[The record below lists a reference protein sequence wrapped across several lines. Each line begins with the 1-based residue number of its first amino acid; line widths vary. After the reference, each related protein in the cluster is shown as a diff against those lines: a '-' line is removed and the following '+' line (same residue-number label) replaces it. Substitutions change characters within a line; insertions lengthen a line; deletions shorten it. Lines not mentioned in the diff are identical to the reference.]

1 MINKLY
7 LSNLDD
13 KPYKI
18 KEKLE
23 FDVSANKLNY
33 LESLNNVYID
43 VCIYKVGEDLINL
56 DFEISGQAILLSAIN
71 LDKVPYQIKI
81 KEKIFLTTDE
91 SLQDENIIY
100 HKDNFIDLN
109 DLAYSYIIADLPY
122 NIHSQKDKTNI
133 VKDGYRIIS
142 QQQYEEEQKKKPSPF
157 DKLKDLDL

>member
-23 FDVSANKLNY
+23 FDLSANKLNY
-33 LESLNNVYID
+33 LKSLNNVYID

-91 SLQDENIIY
+91 TLQDENIIY

-109 DLAYSYIIADLPY
+109 DLAYSYIIADLPH